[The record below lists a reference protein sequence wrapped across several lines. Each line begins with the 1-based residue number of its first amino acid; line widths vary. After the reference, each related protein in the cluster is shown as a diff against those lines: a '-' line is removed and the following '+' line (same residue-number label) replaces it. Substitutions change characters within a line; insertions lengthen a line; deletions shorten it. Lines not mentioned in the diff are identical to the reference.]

1 MKSKVLSLV
10 LVLTV
15 LCSILS
21 VSTVSFADASKGDE
35 IAPATL
41 KASIS
46 YGATNSSNLGGVT
59 RTTFEDRGEVAGL
72 VTSNGLTPG
81 GSAANGIAGFK
92 VVPAGLDLSKPFTFE
107 FEYYAKT
114 GVWAELNFGG
124 KDVFIANGTGVFINT
139 RSALN
144 TTDGT
149 AATAA
154 PETWHKVLVNY
165 DGASYR
171 VYLNGVLLKDKD
183 DKSAFAPAATISNLI
198 IGFYGAMALPST
210 GDDLDR
216 LYVDN
221 VYAYA
226 KAYDPDGKSLIEEDV
241 IAISASASA
250 ATVNAT
256 VTLSDTYA
264 TGDYRFW
271 LATYNSQGG
280 KELIGI
286 TSVDITEAG
295 FYDLKVT
302 FKDTDAFS
310 NVDYAKAFVL
320 NKNTLKPTGVKALLG
335 NEPQN

>member
-1 MKSKVLSLV
+1 MKSKVLSLI
-10 LVLTV
+10 LALTV

-21 VSTVSFADASKGDE
+21 VSTVSFAAASKGDE

-46 YGATNSSNLGGVT
+46 YGGTNSSNLAGVV
-59 RTTFEDRGEVAGL
+59 RTTFADRGEVAALLTTDGL
-72 VTSNGLTPG
+72 KPG

-92 VVPAGLDLSKPFTFE
+92 VIPAGLDLSKAFTFE

-124 KDVFIANGTGVFINT
+124 KDVFIANGTGVFLNT
-139 RSALN
+139 RTAYN
-144 TTDGT
+144 NTDGT

-171 VYLNGVLLKDKD
+171 VYLNGVLLKNADGN
-183 DKSAFAPAATISNLI
+183 AFAPASTISNLI
-198 IGFYGAMALPST
+198 IGFYGEIALPST
-210 GDDLDR
+210 GSASER

-221 VYAYA
+221 VYAYEG
-226 KAYDPDGKSLIEEDV
+226 AYDPDGNNLIEEDV

-250 ATVNAT
+250 ATVNAS
-256 VTLSDTYA
+256 VTLSDNYA
-264 TGDYRFW
+264 TGDYCFW

-320 NKNTLKPTGVKALLG
+320 NKNNLKPTAVKALLG
-335 NEPQN
+335 SEPQN